1 MLTAFASQL
10 QLRHSQNNLELLWSA
25 LDCITPCDLTLSLLD
40 NVAWQ
45 ANAHD
50 LCTLSEARHLNG
62 FMHVHFNETLWY
74 VAIMETYQVFDPPES
89 QHLDMCTLPQSQL
102 RVHIRARVDP
112 RLHILT
118 QGV

>member
-62 FMHVHFNETLWY
+62 FMHVHFNETLWNPDFPT
-74 VAIMETYQVFDPPES
+74 VHHGILGES
-89 QHLDMCTLPQSQL
+89 TEITTSCAS
-102 RVHIRARVDP
+102 VSIRWRP
-112 RLHILT
+112 
-118 QGV
+118 